1 MQLAR
6 VRSCATPIGGPRYAH
21 HASIRVGDRSVL
33 RCLHY
38 ECVRSRSHRQRRH
51 AACVSVRGGRNGRH
65 RGDGRRSREH
75 DRPGSG
81 CTRLAHPIRYLDW
94 RYLSGTT
101 TPPATGMSDATIA
114 FQLPVVAGQYEF
126 RLFANNGWQRLAS
139 SSVVI
144 VNPSAIQIAVNGIAA
159 PDTATERPCRL
170 RRLWKLEE
178 ARRQPAS
185 MGHREGLRPAWH

>member
-1 MQLAR
+1 
-6 VRSCATPIGGPRYAH
+6 
-21 HASIRVGDRSVL
+21 
-33 RCLHY
+33 
-38 ECVRSRSHRQRRH
+38 
-51 AACVSVRGGRNGRH
+51 
-65 RGDGRRSREH
+65 
-75 DRPGSG
+75 
-81 CTRLAHPIRYLDW
+81 LAHPIRYLDW